1 MSIFDEPKID
11 CHNHVLDPQRF
22 PYATDAVYRPAAQ
35 EIGTAAQLDAVLAAY
50 GVRHALIVG
59 PNSGYGTDNRCLL
72 DVLEKSD
79 GRHRGVAVVPQ
90 DIDTAQLRRLKARGI
105 VGVTMNA
112 SYYETGHYAN
122 AGAMLDKLAAL
133 DMFIQVQV
141 EHDQLVGLTPMLLR
155 SGARIVIDHC
165 GRPTPDAG
173 IEQAGFQAVL
183 ELGRTGRASVKL
195 SGYAKFSRLPYPY
208 ADTHRYI
215 RALVDAY
222 TLDACAWG
230 SDWPYLRA
238 TERVD
243 YGPLLK
249 LVEVLFPDRASRQKL
264 LWDTPRALF
273 GFAA

>member
-22 PYATDAVYRPAAQ
+22 PYATEAVYRPAGQ
-35 EIGTAAQLDAVLAAY
+35 EIGTAAQLDAVLTAY

-72 DVLEKSD
+72 DVLEKSA

-90 DIDTAQLRRLKARGI
+90 DIDGAELRRLKARGI

-112 SYYETGHYAN
+112 TYYEPGQYAN
-122 AGAMLDKLAAL
+122 AGPLLDKLAAL

-141 EHDQLVGLTPMLLR
+141 EHDQLVGLAPMLLR

-173 IEQAGFQAVL
+173 IEQAGFQALL

-208 ADTHRYI
+208 EDTHRYI
-215 RALVDAY
+215 HALVDAY
-222 TLDACAWG
+222 TLDACSWG
-230 SDWPYLRA
+230 SDWPYLKA
-238 TERVD
+238 TDRLD

-249 LVEVLFPDRASRQKL
+249 LVEILFPDRASRQKL

-273 GFAA
+273 GFDT